1 MSRLYPE
8 SESALKNP
16 ARASSRGGDDDT
28 CTYPMIGRSASL
40 FVLHATMNASGTTH
54 TTHPSPRNNV
64 REIACSVV
72 VVLFLRLRTDQPALL
87 FEPLSKKRVMIPP
100 NTPPATADIIGALN
114 RRDTSTDN
122 TATRTVV
129 ASVFAIALLDML
141 FDRGFITDQV
151 FDGAQPTFE

>member
-1 MSRLYPE
+1 
-8 SESALKNP
+8 
-16 ARASSRGGDDDT
+16 
-28 CTYPMIGRSASL
+28 
-40 FVLHATMNASGTTH
+40 
-54 TTHPSPRNNV
+54 
-64 REIACSVV
+64 
-72 VVLFLRLRTDQPALL
+72 
-87 FEPLSKKRVMIPP
+87 MIPP